1 MSSSLGYVGYEMR
14 GVSCLMTKQSSIKKE
29 DKVERGIG
37 SEQSKLR
44 LSVTVGDS
52 IGFDFAHISSRC
64 GFFGSREVS
73 HESV

>member
-52 IGFDFAHISSRC
+52 IGFDFAHSRSRC
-64 GFFGSREVS
+64 GFFLGQGK
-73 HESV
+73 